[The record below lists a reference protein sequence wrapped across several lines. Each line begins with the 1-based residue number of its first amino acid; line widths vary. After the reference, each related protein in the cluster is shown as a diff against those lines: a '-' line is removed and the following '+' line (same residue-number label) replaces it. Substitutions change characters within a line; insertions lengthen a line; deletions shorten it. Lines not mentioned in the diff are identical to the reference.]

1 MVESYNPKYI
11 NKNTYEDVKNKIDG
25 KFNIIKK
32 NSTIIRVY
40 YDLSY
45 NGNIIG
51 KAWIR
56 KKESY
61 FRQGLYI
68 YIEPDYRRK
77 GYGTIF
83 YNMLA
88 IEMENK
94 DISFI
99 ILKINKHEKI
109 ARKFIEK
116 QIDKYDDRFYILN
129 KIIYIHTLILKD

>member
-1 MVESYNPKYI
+1 MVEAYNPKNI
-11 NKNTYEDVKNKIDG
+11 NEKIYENVENKIDC

-32 NSTIIRVY
+32 TSTITRVY

-56 KKESY
+56 NKESY
-61 FRQGLYI
+61 FKQGLYI

-88 IEMENK
+88 RKMEDE

-99 ILKINKHEKI
+99 ILKINKREKI

-116 QIDKYDDRFYILN
+116 QIDKYDDRFYLLN